1 MWVWNGPV
9 LHSQRDEE
17 STAILPSWLGLVLST
32 RGESGDKTPPACELF
47 WEPDAIVLK
56 EFPFSGGPQQ
66 KKGLV
71 EKVLSDFMMS
81 H

>member
-1 MWVWNGPV
+1 MGLEWACPAFPEGWGE
-9 LHSQRDEE
+9 HSHPAQLAG
-17 STAILPSWLGLVLST
+17 TVLST